1 MAVTSAFCA
10 LPVDSF
16 PHTPRG
22 PLRILLVG
30 QRQSLPL
37 FHIWNRDPSFTNW
50 GFARN
55 PNTKTK
61 ERKAQWYPR
70 HSEMLVREQLSI

>member
-30 QRQSLPL
+30 QRLSLPL
-37 FHIWNRDPSFTNW
+37 FHIWNRGPSFTNW

-61 ERKAQWYPR
+61 ERKEKR
-70 HSEMLVREQLSI
+70 